1 MEGPN
6 VSVCVCVCVCVCV
19 YMCLCVVHS
28 ALSVSLHVSVLLNVY
43 LRSVSMTVAK
53 DHGAHP

>member
-6 VSVCVCVCVCVCV
+6 VSVCVCVCVCV
-19 YMCLCVVHS
+19 YMCLCVVHL
-28 ALSVSLHVSVLLNVY
+28 ALSVSLHMSVLLNVY
-43 LRSVSMTVAK
+43 LRSVSMTVVK